1 MEYPHISGKFDDS
14 KRVLENLSFAIDEA
28 RLVRKIVELSDNL
41 HRINFQPEST
51 SLAGFIRR
59 EIAGLELKLT
69 ETRILSKA
77 S

>member
-1 MEYPHISGKFDDS
+1 MDNSQISAEFDDS
-14 KRVLENLSFAIDEA
+14 KRVLENLNFAIDEA
-28 RLVRKIVELSDNL
+28 RLVRKIVKLSDDL
-41 HRINFQPEST
+41 RRFEIQPEWASR
-51 SLAGFIRR
+51 AGFIRR